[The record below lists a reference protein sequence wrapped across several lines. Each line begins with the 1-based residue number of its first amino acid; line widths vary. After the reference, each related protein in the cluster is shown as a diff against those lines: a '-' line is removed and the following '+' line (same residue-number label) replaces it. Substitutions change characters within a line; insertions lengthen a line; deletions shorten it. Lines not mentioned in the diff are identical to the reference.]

1 MTTFLEFKN
10 LHSWCSYMDQPLQG
24 RVTGENPLYRRVFI
38 GREGELKQMESAF
51 EGAVSGQGALMM
63 VTGEPGI
70 GKTALCEQLA
80 AWVSQHGGHTLVGYC
95 YEEGSRSL
103 PYLAFI
109 EALRPYVVS
118 REAAAL
124 QKELGPGAADLAR
137 IIPEIRER
145 LKVEPRIYKD
155 PDEGRYQ
162 LMQAVTDFLSRSA
175 SIQPLLMI
183 LEDLH
188 DADKGTLDMLTYVT
202 RHLKGTRL
210 LVVGTY
216 RDVEVDRTHP
226 LSAALAEL
234 RKVSNYGRVLL
245 RGLSVEEVRRMLESV
260 ASQEVPFGLAQA
272 VNRQTEGN
280 PLFVQEV
287 IRYLYEEGLT
297 RREGEG
303 WKASSGT
310 QLEMSIPEGLKDVI
324 GKRLSRLSNE
334 CNQLLSVAS
343 VIGREFGLE
352 TLKNLAGIPEDI
364 FFKALQEA
372 VHLSILEERSQVGTI
387 SYRFTHAFFRQTL
400 YLEMIAPQRLQL
412 HQQVAR
418 TLETQYANR
427 LEEHAAELAE
437 HFSQSTEPTYLEK
450 AVKYSEMAAKR
461 ARDVYAYG
469 EEVRLLDQALK
480 VQRVL
485 NPDDKGKICDLLLDL
500 CSALL
505 AAPDTKRI
513 VDIEAPAAF
522 SLAESLG
529 DGSGAVRACMS
540 VIRAISLE
548 QGPPGWS
555 SPKITD
561 WLGRLDQN
569 AKPDTLERAYAD
581 MWLGFGKAMKGEY
594 REGHRLLT
602 QAIDLGRRLG
612 DQEILWEGIGSYIGF
627 RSAPQHAEDTIRLT
641 EELWV
646 GPHGGM
652 NSSILSLVW
661 QNIGGAFLA
670 SGQRKRAEEVF
681 SELRVLRQRLER
693 FNLWLV
699 STAMDAVLALIDGR
713 LEEAMNKSQSIRTR
727 GEEAGSL
734 GYALLYLGLAR
745 DRALLYLGT
754 NLEALEREHRELL
767 AGVPS
772 AVNPKLCLVL
782 AHTGQYEEASK
793 ILDKNV
799 VKRPGISTPK
809 DETPAWI
816 DTFYLEAA
824 VLMGHRQ
831 AATLLMNRFN
841 GTNLYT
847 NGYNNP
853 TCIIRH
859 LGGASTLLQR
869 YDEARKHYQD
879 AIKVCTEMRFR
890 PELALSRLQ
899 LAELLLEQ
907 YPDEKK
913 EALEHLDFAVREFR
927 EMKMRPSLES
937 ALKLAADQ
945 GLHLDSLYTAPVAS
959 EVLSGRVG
967 GPPAVTKAG
976 ERPIKA
982 TEPAHAAEADQLSP
996 REMEILRLVVTGLT
1010 NRQIAERLVISLGT
1024 VKAHVHNIFEK
1035 LHAGTRTQAVRLAR
1049 EHKLV

>member
-1 MTTFLEFKN
+1 MNE
-10 LHSWCSYMDQPLQG
+10 PLNE
-24 RVTGENPLYRRVFI
+24 RVSNENPLYSRVFI
-38 GREGELKQMESAF
+38 GLERELKQLQSVF
-51 EGAVSGQGALMM
+51 DGAVSGRGALMM
-63 VTGEPGI
+63 VMGEPGI
-70 GKTALCEQLA
+70 GKTALCEHLA
-80 AWVSQHGGHTLVGYC
+80 AYVNLHGGHTLVGYC

-109 EALRPYVVS
+109 EALRPYVLSV
-118 REAAAL
+118 EITAL
-124 QKELGPGAADLAR
+124 HKELGTGASDLAR
-137 IIPEIRER
+137 IIPEIMER
-145 LKVEPRIYKD
+145 LKVEPRLYKD
-155 PDEGRYQ
+155 PEEGRYQ
-162 LMQAVTDFLSRSA
+162 LMQAVTDFLSRAA
-175 SIQPLLMI
+175 SRQPLLMI

-188 DADKGTLDMLTYVT
+188 DADKGTLDILAHVS
-202 RHLKGTRL
+202 RHLLGTRL
-210 LVVGTY
+210 LIVGTY

-234 RKVSNYGRVLL
+234 RRVSSYGRVLL
-245 RGLSVEEVRRMLESV
+245 RGLNMDEVRRMLEKV
-260 ASQEVPFGLAQA
+260 ASQEMPWGLAEA
-272 VNRQTEGN
+272 VYRQTEGN

-287 IRYLYEEGLT
+287 VRYLNDEGLIQ
-297 RREGEG
+297 REGG
-303 WKASSGT
+303 QWKGKSRT
-310 QLEMSIPEGLKDVI
+310 QLAMSIPEGLRDVI
-324 GKRLSRLSNE
+324 GTRLSLLTKE

-352 TLKNLAGIPEDI
+352 TLKNVAGIPEDI

-372 VHLSILEERSQVGTI
+372 VHLSILEERPQVGTI
-387 SYRFTHAFFRQTL
+387 RYRFIHAFFRQTL
-400 YLEMIAPQRLQL
+400 YEEMIAPQRLQL
-412 HQQVAR
+412 HHQVAR
-418 TLETQYANR
+418 IMETQYANR

-450 AVKYSEMAAKR
+450 AVQYSEMAAKR

-540 VIRAISLE
+540 VIRAISIE
-548 QGPPGWS
+548 QGPPGWAS
-555 SPKITD
+555 AKITD
-561 WLGRLDQN
+561 WLGRLDRN
-569 AKPDTLERAYAD
+569 ARPDTFERAYAD

-612 DQEILWEGIGSYIGF
+612 DQEILWETIGSYIGF

-641 EELWV
+641 EELWA

-681 SELRVLRQRLER
+681 GELRVLSQRIGR

-699 STAMDAVLALIDGR
+699 STAMDAVLELMDGR
-713 LEEAMNKSQSIRTR
+713 LEEAMNKSESIRTR

-745 DRALLYLGT
+745 DRVLLYLGT

-782 AHTGQYEEASK
+782 AHTGQHGEASE
-793 ILDKNV
+793 ILNRFV
-799 VKRPGISTPK
+799 IKRPGIGTPE

-816 DTFYLEAA
+816 DTFYMEAA

-831 AATLLMNRFN
+831 AATLLINRFK

-859 LGGASTLLQR
+859 LGGACALLER
-869 YDEARKHYQD
+869 YDEARRYYQE
-879 AIKVCTEMRFR
+879 AIRVCTEMRFR

-899 LAELLLEQ
+899 LAELLLDL

-913 EALEHLDFAVREFR
+913 EALEHLDYAVKEFQ
-927 EMKMRPSLES
+927 EMKMQPSLER

-945 GLHLDSLYTAPVAS
+945 GLQLDVQYPAPIGSMILSDRAGEPLIVNTA
-959 EVLSGRVG
+959 E
-967 GPPAVTKAG
+967 

-982 TEPAHAAEADQLSP
+982 GVSKQAAADQLSQ
-996 REMEILRLVVTGLT
+996 REMEILRLVAAGLS
-1010 NRQIAERLVISLGT
+1010 NRQIAEKLIISLGT

-1035 LHAGTRTQAVRLAR
+1035 LHAKTRTQAVKIAR
-1049 EHKLV
+1049 EYKLV